1 MLVGRSRQLIQRQY
15 RLFGFLLGTVLAG
28 GGLYYYVV
36 DEYKVSN
43 ELLVEDIYVSCALEN
58 HRGMGRDGSR
68 CMGADSEIRRLSNQL
83 CRG

>member
-1 MLVGRSRQLIQRQY
+1 MRDADIDDGVT

-43 ELLVEDIYVSCALEN
+43 ELLVEDIYVSDIQYKRAHCEK
-58 HRGMGRDGSR
+58 GKFS
-68 CMGADSEIRRLSNQL
+68 
-83 CRG
+83 